1 MRILMASDVVWDD
14 EFVASATDV
23 MEQRDIRG
31 VEVPDSNFVTNYD
44 LTTEQLL
51 SQIWQRLTGAGGGGE
66 PAPGKHGNGI
76 VSVTALPSAKALVE
90 DEDNFVMATPDL
102 AFRAVV
108 ENSGE
113 NQEVGVEVV
122 LTIDQ
127 SPQPIEKRG
136 TIQII
141 NPGERKTITFRNL
154 GQIVQFSQK
163 TTLKVEAKPV
173 EGETNISNNTAAY
186 SVTFTLVP

>member
-1 MRILMASDVVWDD
+1 
-14 EFVASATDV
+14 
-23 MEQRDIRG
+23 
-31 VEVPDSNFVTNYD
+31 
-44 LTTEQLL
+44 
-51 SQIWQRLTGAGGGGE
+51 
-66 PAPGKHGNGI
+66 
-76 VSVTALPSAKALVE
+76 
-90 DEDNFVMATPDL
+90 MATPDL

-136 TIQII
+136 KIQII
-141 NPGERKTITFRNL
+141 NPGERKSITFRNL

-163 TTLKVEAKPV
+163 TTLKVDVKPV
-173 EGETNISNNTAAY
+173 PGETNISNNAASY

>member
-1 MRILMASDVVWDD
+1 MD
-14 EFVASATDV
+14 
-23 MEQRDIRG
+23 QRGITG
-31 VEVPDSNFVTNYD
+31 IEVPDSNFVTNYE
-44 LTTEQLL
+44 LTTDQLL
-51 SQIWQRLTGAGGGGE
+51 SQIWQRLTGAGGGGQ
-66 PAPGKHGNGI
+66 PAPGKHGTGV
-76 VSVTALPSAKALVE
+76 VSVTALPSGKALVAH
-90 DEDNFVMATPDL
+90 EDNFVMATPDL

-108 ENSGE
+108 ENSGD
-113 NQEVGVEVV
+113 NQEVGVEIV

-141 NPGERKTITFRNL
+141 NPGERKPITFRNL

-173 EGETNISNNTAAY
+173 DGEANISNNTAAY

>member
-1 MRILMASDVVWDD
+1 MRVLLASDIVWDH
-14 EFVASATDV
+14 EFVASASAV

-31 VEVPDSNFVTNYD
+31 IEVPDSNFLTNYD
-44 LTTEQLL
+44 LATEQLL
-51 SQIWQRLTGAGGGGE
+51 SQIWQRLVGAGGGGE
-66 PAPGKHGNGI
+66 PAPGTHGNGI
-76 VSVTALPSAKALVE
+76 VSVTALPSGKALVE
-90 DEDNFVMATPDL
+90 GEDNFVMATPDL
-102 AFRAVV
+102 AFRVVV

-113 NQEVGVEVV
+113 NQEVGVEIA

-136 TIQII
+136 KIQII
-141 NPGERKTITFRNL
+141 NPGERKAIAFRNL

-163 TTLKVEAKPV
+163 TTLKAEAKPV
-173 EGETNISNNTAAY
+173 PGETNISNNTASY